1 MTMRPIGEIADAM
14 GSSLVSTWEEPRKA
28 RGLTDHDTQVVNTLF
43 KQLKVVFPA
52 WQRAFPSAE
61 SQAQALREWTLALID
76 AQCTSAQ
83 QLEMGMRKA
92 REQDI
97 PFFPSPGMFIKWCE
111 ISPESLGLPSVEQA
125 LADVARHRK
134 THPAVVLAARATR
147 FERQT
152 LSSDEYSKV
161 FAHAYEQVMRRV
173 IAGED
178 LAAAVLKGLP
188 TQSQIQ
194 HNPEYYHEVG
204 QRGVSSLKAL
214 FKRGGMAHAQTN

>member
-1 MTMRPIGEIADAM
+1 MTMKPIGTVLAAM
-14 GSSLVSTWEEPRKA
+14 GNTPMNMGPDTHKPRE
-28 RGLTDHDTQVVNTLF
+28 LSDQDTRVVTLLF
-43 KQLKVVFPA
+43 KQLQVVFPA
-52 WQRAFPSAE
+52 WQRSFPTPE
-61 SQAQALREWTLALID
+61 SQARALREWTLALIE

-97 PFFPSPGMFIKWCE
+97 PFFPSPGMFIKWCQ
-111 ISPESLGLPSVEQA
+111 ITPETLGLPTVEQA

-152 LSSDEYSKV
+152 LSADEYSKV
-161 FAHAYEQVMRRV
+161 FAHAYEQVMQRV
-173 IAGED
+173 MAGED

>member
-1 MTMRPIGEIADAM
+1 MTMLPIGSVLANM
-14 GSSLVSTWEEPRKA
+14 GTAPVSTGHENQKPRELSD
-28 RGLTDHDTQVVNTLF
+28 RDTRVVTLLF
-43 KQLKVVFPA
+43 KQLQVVFPA
-52 WQRAFPSAE
+52 WQRAFPTPE
-61 SQAQALREWTLALID
+61 SQARALREWTLALIE

-111 ISPESLGLPSVEQA
+111 ITPESLGLPTVDQA

-152 LSSDEYSKV
+152 LSADEYRKV
-161 FAHAYEQVMRRV
+161 FSHAYEQVMHRV

-178 LAAAVLKGLP
+178 PAAEVLKGLP

-194 HNPEYYHEVG
+194 HNPEYYHEAG

-214 FKRGGMAHAQTN
+214 FKRGGGVHA

>member
-1 MTMRPIGEIADAM
+1 MTMKPIGTVLAAM
-14 GSSLVSTWEEPRKA
+14 GNTPMNMGPDTHKPRE
-28 RGLTDHDTQVVNTLF
+28 LSDQDTRVVTLLF
-43 KQLKVVFPA
+43 KQLQVVFPA
-52 WQRAFPSAE
+52 WQRAFPTPE
-61 SQAQALREWTLALID
+61 SQARALREWTLALIE
-76 AQCTSAQ
+76 AHCTSAQ

-97 PFFPSPGMFIKWCE
+97 PFFPSPGMFIKWCQ
-111 ISPESLGLPSVEQA
+111 ITPEALGLPTVEQA

-134 THPAVVLAARATR
+134 THHAVVLAARATR

-152 LSSDEYSKV
+152 LTADEYRKV
-161 FAHAYEQVMRRV
+161 FTHAYEQVMRRV

-178 LAAAVLKGLP
+178 LEGEVLKGLP
-188 TQSQIQ
+188 TKSQIQ
-194 HNPEYYHEVG
+194 HNPDYYHEAG

>member
-1 MTMRPIGEIADAM
+1 MTMMPIGSVLASM
-14 GSSLVSTWEEPRKA
+14 GNNPVSTGYENQKPRELSD
-28 RGLTDHDTQVVNTLF
+28 RDTRVVTVLF
-43 KQLKVVFPA
+43 KQLQVVFPA
-52 WQRAFPSAE
+52 WQRAFPTPE
-61 SQAQALREWTLALID
+61 SQARALREWTLALIE
-76 AQCTSAQ
+76 AKCTSAQ

-111 ISPESLGLPSVEQA
+111 ITPESLGLPSVEQA

-134 THPAVVLAARATR
+134 AHPAVVLAARATR

-152 LSSDEYSKV
+152 LNADEYRKV
-161 FAHAYEQVMRRV
+161 FTHAYEQVMRRV

-178 LAAAVLKGLP
+178 LEGEVLKGLP
-188 TQSQIQ
+188 TKSQIQ
-194 HNPEYYHEVG
+194 HNPDYYHEAG

-214 FKRGGMAHAQTN
+214 FK